1 MATRKPKLDKE
12 RFNEV
17 CTIIAVG
24 GSRKLAAR
32 YVGCSVDTIRRTAEK
47 DADFAADMVHAESK
61 HELVFLQR
69 ISAAANKEQ
78 YWRAAAWA
86 LERMY
91 PDRYAP
97 RRPLALSP
105 RQFAEVLRNFAEVV
119 TAEVTDLAQR
129 KKVLD
134 RLLELIET
142 IGVDESAPP
151 AKRSTTAR
159 KARTTRGAHDAS

>member
-1 MATRKPKLDKE
+1 MAACKPKLDKE
-12 RFNEV
+12 RLHEV

-24 GSRKLAAR
+24 GSRSLAAR
-32 YVGCSVDTIRRTAEK
+32 YVGCSVDTIRRTAERN
-47 DADFAADMVHAESK
+47 AEFAADMLRAESK

-129 KKVLD
+129 KRVLD

-142 IGVDESAPP
+142 IGVDEEAAPTP
-151 AKRSTTAR
+151 GARAKR
-159 KARTTRGAHDAS
+159 RTPSARGAHDAP